1 MVVDAYRANNVDRDL
16 IGGDLM
22 KELTVRYLLNDD
34 VYAALSE
41 VTDLY
46 NKVTGGND
54 TPDHLFSVIMIWG
67 SDSDIKGRL
76 DYCKQNFSA
85 NLSPEIAP

>member
-1 MVVDAYRANNVDRDL
+1 
-16 IGGDLM
+16 M

-34 VYAALSE
+34 VYAVLSE

-54 TPDHLFSVIMIWG
+54 TPDHLFNAIMILG

-76 DYCKQNFSA
+76 DYCKQNFAA
-85 NLSPEIAP
+85 NLPPEIAP